1 MGRRIIDFSLKRQ
14 HTLLAASARGQG
26 TGNGISK
33 ATFPANDPTPGHRWL
48 SQYLNVADASDEC
61 KEMVAVYLHLCSS
74 LLAVGC
80 WHLLSESRTTPRD
93 LWNKMLGGKS
103 MR

>member
-1 MGRRIIDFSLKRQ
+1 MGVIPDPRL
-14 HTLLAASARGQG
+14 TLWAEMCAIGRAFVVWHSTRCTA
-26 TGNGISK
+26 
-33 ATFPANDPTPGHRWL
+33 PT
-48 SQYLNVADASDEC
+48 SDEF

-80 WHLLSESRTTPRD
+80 WHLLSESLTTPCD